1 MTDAIDDERQRIRER
16 KLRELQERL
25 DRDGAGGPNATGAT
39 AATNATEQSPTDPIE
54 ITDERHFSTV
64 LSEHSVVLVDCH
76 ADWCGPCRMLEPT
89 IDAIAAETAAT
100 VAKVDIDARR
110 EIAARLG
117 VRSVPTLVLYVD
129 GEPVE
134 RLLGVQDRTTLEG
147 LVRKHI

>member
-1 MTDAIDDERQRIRER
+1 MSDAIDDERERIRER
-16 KLRELQERL
+16 KLRELQARL
-25 DRDGAGGPNATGAT
+25 DREESGKPATDP
-39 AATNATEQSPTDPIE
+39 SPSDPIE

-64 LSEHSVVLVDCH
+64 LAEHHIVLVDCH

-110 EIAARLG
+110 EIAAQLG

-134 RLLGVQDRTTLEG
+134 RLLGVQDRARLEG
-147 LVRKHI
+147 LIAQHT

>member
-1 MTDAIDDERQRIRER
+1 MSDAIDDERERIRER
-16 KLRELQERL
+16 KLRELQARL
-25 DRDGAGGPNATGAT
+25 DREGSGQPETDP
-39 AATNATEQSPTDPIE
+39 SPSEPIE

-64 LSEHSVVLVDCH
+64 LTEHPVVLVDCH

-100 VAKVDIDARR
+100 IAKVDIDARR
-110 EIAARLG
+110 EIAAQLG

-134 RLLGVQDRTTLEG
+134 RLLGVQDRATLER
-147 LVRKHI
+147 LIDQHT